1 LNVNEKRT
9 KGSSTPRSA
18 GPGSRFG
25 LLLVILVI
33 AAACITGT
41 AHAQEE
47 IPRLPRAELAFEDAR
62 AAFESGDFADAAE
75 SFQSITEFPLN
86 RKTTAAFLMAA
97 KSRYRQ
103 GDYRATLDLIET
115 LLNRY
120 PETSYREEAIDV
132 QTKAE
137 EGLRTFGRRADTLRV
152 GIVLPMRDRDAD
164 LTQAFFTGMRL
175 AVDEHN
181 GIRRRYVLPPQLRT
195 SGSDDVDVFDT
206 ADLYGDS
213 LATADGATTIAT
225 SRDTIQVDS
234 IRIVTEQV
242 GQPPYIAK
250 MYFRS
255 VAENPESAG
264 AAVDSLVRLDRAD
277 VIVGPLYSQ
286 FAREAGRVAEQNRV
300 VMIAP
305 LATDESVSEGRQ
317 FVFQANPTIP
327 MRGRLMARFAAES
340 LLMKSVG
347 IIHESADETAR
358 QIASGFRE
366 EARQIGLSVPYTLN
380 LESRRDWSRLPGAFA
395 ADSTVTDSMRAAA
408 EAVYLPITGR
418 DAQGKIQDAMVGLQR
433 FGTDIRILGNSQWHD
448 LSVKQEASKV
458 RATYGNDF
466 YIDTSRNGVQSF
478 IRSYRMLTGETPDDL
493 SVTAQRMAYTGH
505 DVTRFLLQFIEAG
518 RTRPSPAALRSPP
531 RYNGLGIR
539 IDFQPG
545 SNVNRALYFHRYRD
559 GQIELIN

>member
-1 LNVNEKRT
+1 
-9 KGSSTPRSA
+9 
-18 GPGSRFG
+18 
-25 LLLVILVI
+25 VILVI
-33 AAACITGT
+33 AVACITGT

-115 LLNRY
+115 LLSRY

-433 FGTDIRILGNSQWHD
+433 FGTDVRILGNSQWHD

-518 RTRPSPAALRSPP
+518 RTRPSPDALRSPP

>member
-1 LNVNEKRT
+1 
-9 KGSSTPRSA
+9 
-18 GPGSRFG
+18 
-25 LLLVILVI
+25 VILVI
-33 AAACITGT
+33 AVACITGT

-115 LLNRY
+115 LLSRY

-505 DVTRFLLQFIEAG
+505 DVTRFLLQFVEAG
-518 RTRPSPAALRSPP
+518 RTRPSPDALRSPP